1 LKPNTEY
8 DILSQKLKEVD
19 KEINFSNNET
29 ENFKKQIDNLKN
41 KIEFKNNLEKAISLE
56 NLLKLETNKNKD
68 IKRELD
74 SLNRVHSLQIKALD
88 NYDKENRFSEKI
100 EILKAEIKLI
110 KDNLKELSDK
120 HSKQDKYL
128 KHIHEKLI
136 SVENLSKKLLIP
148 KIEYKKS
155 FTRDELKSI
164 LDEMNTL
171 KNKIEE
177 NRRNLKQMNKMYEDK
192 LNKYLTLNKKI
203 EYDYKENIKVR
214 E

>member
-1 LKPNTEY
+1 MKPNTEY